1 MNSGVSKALVTGG
14 AGFIGS
20 HIVDELIGRGVETIV
35 IDNFSTGFIE
45 NLAQHSGSPL
55 LRVIRGD
62 VFDVEA
68 LLDGVADIDVVF
80 HEAAIAS
87 VPRSVAEP
95 LLVHRVNVDGSL
107 QVMNYC
113 VEKHIRRLVFASSA
127 SVYGVL
133 KDLPA
138 SEDQLCF
145 PSSPY
150 GSSKLSVETY
160 LSSFYR
166 TYGLETVGLRYF
178 NVYGPRQR
186 MSDYSGVITV
196 FINNLLK
203 GITPTIFG
211 DGNQTRDFVFVK
223 DIVRANML
231 AMETASASGECFNVA
246 SGTSTSILDLLNVLE
261 DITGVRLAPRF
272 MPTRV
277 GDVKSGEGSISKIER
292 VLGYRSSTSIA
303 KGLAQVVDAIKAEAL
318 TPVEHN

>member
-1 MNSGVSKALVTGG
+1 MNRGVSKALVTGG

-45 NLAQHSGSPL
+45 NLAQHTGSPL
-55 LRVIRGD
+55 LRVIKGD
-62 VFDVEA
+62 VFEVEE
-68 LLDGVADIDVVF
+68 LLKGVADIDVVF

-107 QVMNYC
+107 HMLNYC

-133 KDLPA
+133 KDFPA

-211 DGNQTRDFVFVK
+211 DGTQTRDFVFVK

-231 AMETASASGECFNVA
+231 AMETASATGECFNVA
-246 SGTSTSILDLLNVLE
+246 SGTSTSILDLLDVLE
-261 DITGVRLAPRF
+261 DITGVRLAPHF
-272 MPTRV
+272 MPTRA

-292 VLGYRSSTSIA
+292 VLGYRSSTPIA
-303 KGLAQVVDAIKAEAL
+303 EGLAQVVDAIKAEAV
-318 TPVEHN
+318 TPVAHN